1 MSFGKMTSFIEI
13 ISTAP
18 VKDSEGFVSTGDTV
32 VANVRAY
39 FEPKNSTEKWR
50 NNAAFAQASALFRFR
65 AIPGVAVDA
74 TLYILHAGERYR
86 IISTEN
92 VRNKNMYIEALAER
106 LESSVR

>member
-1 MSFGKMTSFIEI
+1 MSFGKMKNQIEI

-18 VKDSEGFVSTGDTV
+18 VRDSEGFVSTGDTV

-65 AIPGVAVDA
+65 AIPGVVVDA
-74 TLYILHAGERYR
+74 KLCIIHAGERYR
-86 IISTEN
+86 IISAED
-92 VRNKNMYIEALAER
+92 VRGRGMYVEALAER
-106 LESSVR
+106 LEPSVR